1 MAKQSS
7 AEKAEFWKLAIAEQG
22 QSGLSIK
29 AFCQQQS
36 LSEPSFHAWK
46 RKLREQSQL
55 QQPIPLTPVRVISG
69 HDQAGIPQRRDPD
82 VQIRLPSGIVVELF
96 SGDES

>member
-22 QSGLSIK
+22 ESGLSIK
-29 AFCQQQS
+29 AFCRQQS

-46 RKLREQSQL
+46 RKLKKQSQSSQSISL
-55 QQPIPLTPVRVISG
+55 APVRVVSD
-69 HDQAGIPQRRDPD
+69 HDQSHAQACNPD
-82 VQIRLPSGIVVELF
+82 VKIRLPSGIVVELF
-96 SGDES
+96 SGVDS